1 MGKKGELQCL
11 VFTVSAELTNV
22 RRRQYV
28 DPSEYDNIQEA
39 VRKFARELDPNML
52 TLENLIGGGKKKQCT
67 VSRNRKRSC
76 PAIQGDPKK
85 RTITALI
92 MLVI

>member
-1 MGKKGELQCL
+1 MQCL

-39 VRKFARELDPNML
+39 VQKFARELDPKML

-67 VSRNRKRSC
+67 VRNDSLVQQYKV
-76 PAIQGDPKK
+76 IQKSGP
-85 RTITALI
+85 LQH
-92 MLVI
+92 